1 MRQVVNQLP
10 PGHAQRGNALN
21 NLAIS
26 LRTWFEL
33 HGSIE
38 MLAEAITLFREALL
52 LHPIGHPRRYL
63 ILDNLAS
70 TISLSAESQGSFEQF
85 SECISQGRECLE
97 LLPASHPERAR
108 IMGNLCESLMR
119 AFRQGCASS
128 EVLEEVIDLQRQA
141 VQMGRQWDIDDHMS
155 ELAESL
161 AARFDLHG
169 GVEDLL
175 EAISLQRQA
184 LQLRSTGNARRPQT
198 LQRLAKLLCRPGFQ
212 SWSEALILFREALDL
227 CPSGFPNRATLLS
240 DTSRCFLDPSSQAF
254 DLLEGISLLLEA
266 HSDQF
271 CHVNVRLKS
280 AVSDLRRVE
289 DAYSAIEGTLSAT
302 DGHHMAGRILDLYIA
317 VIGLLPRAANF
328 GLNHD
333 TRLQAVA
340 GSDEI
345 VRNAVAR
352 AVRFERA
359 SQAVEIL
366 EQGRGVFWSQTHH
379 LRAAGLDGI
388 PDKDR
393 QELERLLHLLE
404 FSARKAHDSD
414 QTIVQREA
422 DAEARRRLNQQA
434 EALIAKIRGY
444 PGLGRFLLPASF
456 EGLVGALPDGYVVI
470 INASKLGHHALL
482 LHRSAEAAASFELHP
497 PQTGFDSTSV
507 RAGLPRDLNG
517 DVTHFDGHKKRAMRL
532 DGGRQSSLDDVLALL
547 WTSIVLPVLLKLGLQ
562 ARVSFTG
569 MILRLRFS
577 IRSKRDE
584 TGRVYG
590 GASLASWDSS
600 LSMRPAHTAATPQT
614 VSQTTPFV
622 HISRHSRHLARPD
635 VTGSPFHAR
644 SLPVLSSVKRHQTTG
659 AFRMRFGK
667 SPSFANASSQ
677 PVLPCSILLPLT
689 PQSYNCARHS
699 KPHRPTFSISHATAC
714 RTQNLSRARCS
725 CTTASSQL
733 RTLCNSI
740 YLMLCWR
747 ISAPARR
754 PKATE
759 THLIRWCTWQPPCF
773 SAASGASLA
782 LCGTFI
788 IS

>member
-1 MRQVVNQLP
+1 MKKSASVVRRCNPRNQSRTSGVPVNVTARDLTGRRERVDLLKTLADTLSKEHQV
-10 PGHAQRGNALN
+10 
-21 NLAIS
+21 S
-26 LRTWFEL
+26 Y
-33 HGSIE
+33 SIE
-38 MLAEAITLFREALL
+38 NIEEAITIYEEVLQLRPSNHPQHTEALCDLGGTLERFCVHHGEDKPWARGQRCIQLLRESLELRSPGHPLRDESLQVLAKALFTVQHSEDTSGNLQLVTESVNLNREALQL
-52 LHPIGHPRRYL
+52 RPVG
-63 ILDNLAS
+63 
-70 TISLSAESQGSFEQF
+70 
-85 SECISQGRECLE
+85 
-97 LLPASHPERAR
+97 HPERL
-108 IMGNLCESLMR
+108 NSLQCLSLLLR
-119 AFRQGCASS
+119 ELYELSGDQGT
-128 EVLEEVIDLQRQA
+128 LKEVI
-141 VQMGRQWDIDDHMS
+141 G
-155 ELAESL
+155 SL

-175 EAISLQRQA
+175 EAISLRRQA

-254 DLLEGISLLLEA
+254 DLLEGIPLLLEA

-280 AVSDLRRVE
+280 AVSDLRLVE
-289 DAYSAIEGTLSAT
+289 NAYSAIEGTLNAT

-317 VIGLLPRAANF
+317 VIGLLPCAANF

-352 AVRFERA
+352 AVRDERA

-379 LRAAGLDGI
+379 LRAAGLDGV
-388 PDKDR
+388 PDTDR

-404 FSARKAHDSD
+404 FSARKAHNSD

-470 INASKLGHHALL
+470 LNASKLGHHALL
-482 LHRSAEAAASFELHP
+482 LHRSAEVAASFELHP

-517 DVTHFDGHKKRAMRL
+517 DVTHFDGHEKRAMRL

-562 ARVSFTG
+562 ARVSFTE
-569 MILRLRFS
+569 MILLLRFS

-590 GASLASWDSS
+590 GASLAS
-600 LSMRPAHTAATPQT
+600 
-614 VSQTTPFV
+614 
-622 HISRHSRHLARPD
+622 
-635 VTGSPFHAR
+635 
-644 SLPVLSSVKRHQTTG
+644 
-659 AFRMRFGK
+659 
-667 SPSFANASSQ
+667 
-677 PVLPCSILLPLT
+677 
-689 PQSYNCARHS
+689 
-699 KPHRPTFSISHATAC
+699 
-714 RTQNLSRARCS
+714 
-725 CTTASSQL
+725 
-733 RTLCNSI
+733 
-740 YLMLCWR
+740 
-747 ISAPARR
+747 
-754 PKATE
+754 
-759 THLIRWCTWQPPCF
+759 
-773 SAASGASLA
+773 
-782 LCGTFI
+782 
-788 IS
+788 